1 MIDPI
6 EPFINEC
13 SAPQFAI
20 AIRALRTKG
29 SRTMNKQKAPEGAQ
43 CFSGGF
49 GLRHGVGIHRQLDDV
64 AFDGT
69 DIFRVDVVGGGLGS
83 SDEAL
88 ERSGCGNCAVVADA
102 SGGG

>member
-13 SAPQFAI
+13 SAAQFAI

-29 SRTMNKQKAPEGAQ
+29 SRTMNKQKAPAGAQ
-43 CFSGGF
+43 CFRR
-49 GLRHGVGIHRQLDDV
+49 LRSSVRRIT
-64 AFDGT
+64 FDGT

-83 SDEAL
+83 SDGAL
-88 ERSGCGNCAVVADA
+88 E
-102 SGGG
+102 